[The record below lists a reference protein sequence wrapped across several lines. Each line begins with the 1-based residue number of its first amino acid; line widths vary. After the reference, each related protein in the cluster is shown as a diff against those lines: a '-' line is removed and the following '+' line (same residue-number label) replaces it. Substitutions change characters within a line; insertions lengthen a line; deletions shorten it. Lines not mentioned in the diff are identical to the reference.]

1 MEQVKRY
8 AGRAAALALACF
20 VVAFSVSVSAA
31 AYSES
36 WVSDVALIAT
46 LYYSNDSYDMD
57 DSGVVYEMPVID
69 NDIIASPIIPD
80 SGKTISSV
88 RSNVHIYNP
97 PAEPRVRL
105 SITFYA
111 AVSNLNLTANCA
123 IQAQSNDGSWHSLPF
138 TIISSRSSFIS
149 NQNFNDYLIEFSI
162 ASGIERI
169 AVYATWNIPGGY
181 KVSSSNPVIL
191 GCSNLAF
198 VPIDPVVDQDQAD
211 KNATDRVDGAVTD
224 KTQQS
229 NQITNQ
235 IEQLQKPNVD
245 SSSGKPVVGGMVV
258 DPMQQVDR
266 DSFNAYTNVLG
277 TIFGSS
283 TILGYFIIVFSLIFI
298 SYVIFGKS
306 GG

>member
-20 VVAFSVSVSAA
+20 VVAFSVSVPAA
-31 AYSES
+31 AASGS
-36 WVSDVALIAT
+36 SLSGTASLDVAVYYPSGSYTYGSMGLSYPYNGNGGYVSPSLTLELQPIVRTAT
-46 LYYSNDSYDMD
+46 QVYFDLDGGNTYRLHIRFRGILGNIDSQYISTHHYNGSWERLDFAEVSLQRSVQISSYVFDAVIQFDLPLNSTRLRITLNTYTSGYSTS
-57 DSGVVYEMPVID
+57 SSSVAGVGAVDFLDIDPVID
-69 NDIIASPIIPD
+69 QTAGD
-80 SGKTISSV
+80 K
-88 RSNVHIYNP
+88 
-97 PAEPRVRL
+97 AE
-105 SITFYA
+105 T
-111 AVSNLNLTANCA
+111 N
-123 IQAQSNDGSWHSLPF
+123 
-138 TIISSRSSFIS
+138 
-149 NQNFNDYLIEFSI
+149 
-162 ASGIERI
+162 
-169 AVYATWNIPGGY
+169 
-181 KVSSSNPVIL
+181 
-191 GCSNLAF
+191 
-198 VPIDPVVDQDQAD
+198 
-211 KNATDRVDGAVTD
+211 RVDGAVND